1 MVQGPGRLT
10 RIRVCGERRTLRLRQ
25 TRRIFPM
32 SLWSAIA
39 RSRLDRSIRKGC
51 LEVTFP
57 NGATSLFGSYC
68 VSPIRI
74 AIKSEAWLRR
84 ILLDPELQLGEAYM
98 EGGLVLEA
106 GDLYDLLDIF
116 WTNILSDGSP
126 SASLPAFLRKTF
138 RAVAQF
144 NPRARSARNVAHH
157 YDIGNDL
164 YRLFL
169 DEDMQYSCAYFP
181 DPETSLADAQRFK
194 KDHVARKLCLKPG
207 DTVLDI
213 GCGWGGLALHLAGR
227 ENVRVH
233 GVTLSCE
240 QHCLARERADDM
252 GVSDRVEF
260 ELQDYR
266 NLTGR
271 YDRIVSVGMFEHVG
285 VPHYREYFDQIA
297 TCLKDNGTALI
308 HTIGRTPGPGAT
320 NPWIA
325 RHIFPGGYIPAL
337 SEILPAIEKAGLMVL
352 DVEILRL
359 HYAETLKAW
368 RSRFLARADEA
379 KALYDDRFVC
389 MWDFYLV
396 CSELSFRHGV
406 HNVFQLQ
413 LAKRQDAV
421 PLTRDYLYRTEPARG
436 PLRQVSPVNDE
447 RPFAN
452 AQR

>member
-285 VPHYREYFDQIA
+285 VPHYRDYFDQIA
-297 TCLKDNGTALI
+297 ARLSNDGTALI
-308 HTIGRTPGPGAT
+308 HTIGRATGPGAT

-337 SEILPAIEKAGLMVL
+337 SEILPAIEKADLVVL
-352 DVEILRL
+352 DIEILRI

-368 RSRFLARADEA
+368 RERFMSHADEA
-379 KALYDDRFVC
+379 AALYDERFVR
-389 MWDFYLV
+389 MWEFYLV
-396 CSELSFRHGV
+396 CSELSFRYGF
-406 HNVFQLQ
+406 HNVFQIQ
-413 LAKRQDAV
+413 LAKRQDAA
-421 PLTRDYLYRTEPARG
+421 PLTRDYLYETAWTPKSSLQEAPANDEKAAARG
-436 PLRQVSPVNDE
+436 RE
-447 RPFAN
+447 
-452 AQR
+452 

>member
-1 MVQGPGRLT
+1 MSSWIAITKYQL
-10 RIRVCGERRTLRLRQ
+10 RR
-25 TRRIFPM
+25 FV
-32 SLWSAIA
+32 
-39 RSRLDRSIRKGC
+39 RSGS

-57 NGATSLFGSYC
+57 DGSTTLFGSNR
-68 VSPIRI
+68 VNTVRI

-98 EGGLVLEA
+98 EGGLILEA

-116 WTNILSDGSP
+116 WTNLLADERP
-126 SASLPAFLRKTF
+126 RASLPTFARKTF
-138 RAVAQF
+138 RQIAQL

-157 YDIGNDL
+157 YDIGNDF

-169 DEDMQYSCAYFP
+169 DEDVQYSCAYFP
-181 DPETSLADAQRFK
+181 DQDTSLAEAQRFK
-194 KDHVARKLCLKPG
+194 KDHIAGKLCLNPG
-207 DTVLDI
+207 HTVLDI
-213 GCGWGGLALHLAGR
+213 GCGWGGLALHLAAR
-227 ENVRVH
+227 ESVRVL

-240 QHCLARERADDM
+240 QHCMARKRAEDS

-260 ELQDYR
+260 ELLDYR
-266 NLTGR
+266 NLTHR

-285 VPHYREYFDQIA
+285 VPHYREYFEQVA
-297 TCLKDNGTALI
+297 ACLKDNGLALI
-308 HTIGRTPGPGAT
+308 HTIGRPHGPGAT

-352 DVEILRL
+352 DVEVLRL

-368 RSRFLARADEA
+368 RSRFLARRDEA
-379 KALYDDRFVC
+379 EAMYDDRFVR

-396 CSELSFRHGV
+396 CSELSFRHGA

-413 LAKRQDAV
+413 LAKRQDAA
-421 PLTRDYLYRTEPARG
+421 PLTRDYLYGRELATV
-436 PLRQVSPVNDE
+436 PLGQMSATDSE
-447 RPFAN
+447 RRLAN
-452 AQR
+452 V